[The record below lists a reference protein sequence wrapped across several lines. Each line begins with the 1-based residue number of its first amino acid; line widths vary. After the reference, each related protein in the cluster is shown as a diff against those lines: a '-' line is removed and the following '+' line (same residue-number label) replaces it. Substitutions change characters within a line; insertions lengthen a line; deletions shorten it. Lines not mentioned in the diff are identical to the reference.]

1 MEQTNLDRIN
11 ELYNKSK
18 NEGLTPEEKQEQAK
32 LRQDYIKAIRK
43 NLRGTLENI
52 SFVEDDG
59 SITKAKRKSKD
70 S

>member
-18 NEGLTPEEKQEQAK
+18 SLGLSPEEKQEQAK
-32 LRQDYIKAIRK
+32 LREDYIKAIRK

-52 SFVEDDG
+52 SFVEADG
-59 SITKAKRKSKD
+59 SISKAKRKSKD

>member
-32 LRQDYIKAIRK
+32 LRQDYIKAICK

>member
-18 NEGLTPEEKQEQAK
+18 TEGLTPEEKQEQAK